1 MALAPDEVA
10 ELVAV
15 YPDARVA
22 SEGGQEFVLIPGLEL
37 PEGVAPVRVD
47 ALLCPTPRDGYP
59 SRLFYGTR
67 PQNAPAQF
75 RNVRASHVLGRTWHA
90 CSWRVRTG
98 LRLVQLVRAHLD
110 ALKRPA
116 AR

>member
-1 MALAPDEVA
+1 MPFAPDEVA

-15 YPDARVA
+15 YPEARVA
-22 SEGGQEFVLIPGLEL
+22 SEGGQEFVLIPELEL
-37 PEGVAPVRVD
+37 PEGVAPSRVD

-59 SRLFYGTR
+59 SRLFYSAR
-67 PQNAPAQF
+67 PQNAPPQF
-75 RNVRASHVLGRTWHA
+75 RNVQASHVLGRTWYA

-98 LRLVQLVRAHLD
+98 LRLVQLVRSHLD
-110 ALKRPA
+110 SLKHPA